1 MLKMRQIRRRIK
13 SVRNT
18 QQITKTMEMVAA
30 AKIRKAQMRIE
41 SARPYALKMIALLE
55 DVAYHAG
62 EVYHPLLEIRSELK
76 RIAAVVIASNRGL
89 CGAFNSNVLRRAEGM
104 YMRSE
109 KEGKEVKII
118 SVGKKGL
125 SYFRFREIPLY
136 KSFIFSDEPS
146 YYDSSLVADLLIR
159 MYSRG
164 EVDEVYLIFN
174 HFKSLLVQRPVEH
187 RMLPIVRETE
197 EEGEEEA
204 RKEFLFE
211 PQPGEVLK
219 ALLPTYIR
227 TLVYRA
233 FLESIASEQAA
244 RRAAMKNAT
253 NNAEEMIKNLT
264 LQFNKARQ
272 AQITQEITEIS
283 TTAEAVKTR
292 KIRGR

>member
-109 KEGKEVKII
+109 KE
-118 SVGKKGL
+118 
-125 SYFRFREIPLY
+125 
-136 KSFIFSDEPS
+136 
-146 YYDSSLVADLLIR
+146 
-159 MYSRG
+159 
-164 EVDEVYLIFN
+164 
-174 HFKSLLVQRPVEH
+174 
-187 RMLPIVRETE
+187 
-197 EEGEEEA
+197 
-204 RKEFLFE
+204 
-211 PQPGEVLK
+211 
-219 ALLPTYIR
+219 
-227 TLVYRA
+227 
-233 FLESIASEQAA
+233 
-244 RRAAMKNAT
+244 
-253 NNAEEMIKNLT
+253 
-264 LQFNKARQ
+264 
-272 AQITQEITEIS
+272 
-283 TTAEAVKTR
+283 
-292 KIRGR
+292 